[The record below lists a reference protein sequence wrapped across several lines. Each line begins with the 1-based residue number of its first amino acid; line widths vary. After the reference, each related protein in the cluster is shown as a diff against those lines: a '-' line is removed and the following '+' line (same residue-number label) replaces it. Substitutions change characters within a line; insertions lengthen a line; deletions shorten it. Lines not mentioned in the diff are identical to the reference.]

1 MPDYN
6 TPDVYVE
13 EISTLPP
20 SVAGVSTAIP
30 AFIGYTVDDSLKL
43 VPTRITSFLDF
54 TTLYGGAAPVPFSAD
69 IIGNMPVISIDQKD
83 TMQYHKLYYALD
95 LYFKNGGS
103 DCYIVSLGA
112 YKAKDIADFSKGI
125 DALRTEDEPTLII

>member
-1 MPDYN
+1 MPFYN

-30 AFIGYTVDDSLKL
+30 AFIGYTADDSLKL
-43 VPTRITSFLDF
+43 IPTRITSFLEF
-54 TTLYGGAAPVPFSAD
+54 TTFFGGAAP
-69 IIGNMPVISIDQKD
+69 ISFFATVNDSIPTVGIVSGDA
-83 TMQYHKLYYALD
+83 MQYHKLYYSLD
-95 LYFKNGGS
+95 HYFKNGGS

-112 YKAKDIADFSKGI
+112 FGPK
-125 DALRTEDEPTLII
+125 